1 MSPRISVI
9 TPVFNPVLSELKDCL
24 RSAKGQDIEHI
35 LVLDGLKNIKNLRA
49 LKNLAKKYKARLE
62 ISDQQLGISKA
73 SNRAVELSRGEF
85 LVFLDQDDFLVK
97 NWWAPVLEVAEE
109 ADFIYSDCFHAD
121 QAGKA
126 TRLVRKPDWSPIRLI
141 FNMYAVH
148 FMAIR
153 RSMFMETGGFRPEF
167 DGSQDH
173 DLVLR
178 ISRRTERV
186 VHIPTPL
193 YYWRASQASTVS
205 NPENKVWAYDAGLE
219 AAKEHFK
226 TISPSAELMKLDDF
240 PGALRARFQKRRLP
254 VSVVIPTAF
263 KKSSTGVELVS
274 VLLKTLEPFL
284 DSELGDEVIIV
295 HGKKNDGTNVSETIS
310 TLGMN
315 AHFVVDETSFNFSR
329 RVNIG
334 FLTSKND
341 HVLLLNDDLEFGS
354 EDPMDSLFGL
364 LELPNVGLVGALLAF
379 PDFTIQHGGHAFSG
393 GVPTHAHYK
402 SRSLDPGLF
411 DLILDHEVVG
421 VTGALMFQL
430 KSTWSAVGGFSHAFP
445 LNFND
450 VDYCQKI
457 RTLGYSII
465 QASSVMAIH
474 HESATREPK
483 VEVWEIDEL
492 NQRWYDRLAVD
503 EFRTE

>member
-1 MSPRISVI
+1 
-9 TPVFNPVLSELKDCL
+9 
-24 RSAKGQDIEHI
+24 
-35 LVLDGLKNIKNLRA
+35 LDGVHNVKRLGA
-49 LKNLAKKYKARLE
+49 LKRLAKKYKARLE

-73 SNRAVELSRGEF
+73 SNLAVELSRGEF

-97 NWWAPVLEVAEE
+97 KWWAPILEVAEE

-153 RSMFMETGGFRPEF
+153 RSMFIETGGFRSQF

-178 ISRRTERV
+178 LSQRTNRV

-205 NPENKVWAYDAGLE
+205 NPENKIWAYDAGLE
-219 AAKEHFK
+219 AAREHFRK
-226 TISPSAELMKLDDF
+226 ISPSAELVKVDEF
-240 PGALRARFQKRRLP
+240 PGALKARFEKRMLP

-263 KKSSTGVELVS
+263 KKSSTGIELVTT
-274 VLLKTLEPFL
+274 LLKSLEPFL
-284 DSELGDEVIIV
+284 NPELGDEVIIV
-295 HGKKNDGTNVSETIS
+295 HGKKNDS
-310 TLGMN
+310 TSVQNTMAKLDVDT
-315 AHFVVDETSFNFSR
+315 HFVVDERPFNFSQ

-334 FLTSKND
+334 FLTAKND

-354 EDPMDSLFGL
+354 ENPMDSLFGL
-364 LELPNVGLVGALLAF
+364 LGLPNVGLVGALLAF
-379 PDFTIQHGGHAFSG
+379 PDFTIQHGGHAFSA
-393 GVPTHAHYK
+393 GVPTHSHYK

-411 DLILDHEVVG
+411 DLIVDHEVVG

-430 KSTWSAVGGFSHAFP
+430 RSTWLAVGGFSHAFP

-450 VDYCQKI
+450 VDYCQKV

-465 QASSVMAIH
+465 QASSVTAIH

-492 NQRWYDRLAVD
+492 NMRWYDRLAVD
-503 EFRTE
+503 EFRTN